1 MKVTRRRF
9 LTGVGATGFA
19 IAGDAFGFE
28 AHRVLLTRHEVSI
41 PGLPSGLDGVRL
53 AQVSDVHFPGNRT
66 AAGAALE
73 HLHHERPD
81 IVLLTGDMTESQEA
95 MAQVRNFAGEARGR
109 LASVALLGN
118 WEHRVGAVGSLA
130 QGTYR
135 SAGVDLL
142 VNRALDVD
150 VGGARLTLVGLDD
163 PVEGAPDV
171 QSRAEKRGSRFHGDL
186 AGARSG
192 LSGATA
198 CWHAGSAGVASG
210 RAHARRADPDSAA
223 SASEASW
230 CGTVRRRLV
239 LRHLCTALRVAWRWH
254 HWYPSAISVSR
265 RATDFYAS
273 LRLKSS
279 RDLPGGRSP
288 HPARLNGSA
297 ENSECPQADSHPV

>member
-171 QSRAEKRGSRFHGDL
+171 QTARRNVVPGSTEIWLVHAPGYLEQPPAGTRARPVLLL
-186 AGARSG
+186 AGHTHGGQIRIP
-192 LSGATA
+192 LLPPVKPPGA
-198 CWHAGSAGVASG
+198 G
-210 RAHARRADPDSAA
+210 RFVD
-223 SASEASW
+223 
-230 CGTVRRRLV
+230 G
-239 LRHLCTALRVAWRWH
+239 
-254 HWYPSAISVSR
+254 WYYDTFAPLYVSR
-265 RATDFYAS
+265 GVGTTGIRARFLCPAELPIFT
-273 LRLKSS
+273 LR
-279 RDLPGGRSP
+279 
-288 HPARLNGSA
+288 SA
-297 ENSECPQADSHPV
+297 